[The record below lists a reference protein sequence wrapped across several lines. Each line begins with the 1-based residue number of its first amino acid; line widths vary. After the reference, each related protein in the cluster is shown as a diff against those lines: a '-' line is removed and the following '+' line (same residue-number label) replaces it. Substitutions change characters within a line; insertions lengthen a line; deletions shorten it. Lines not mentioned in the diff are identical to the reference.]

1 MQVSI
6 DNAGSAPPTKV
17 RGRPFLI
24 RDREGRTRF
33 YDNGLTSY
41 GYLVP
46 DAVRERALRD
56 AIRRFNVFDL
66 VFSSVMLVPATKSIF
81 SLYSD
86 RAFAELSVCIAIIVI
101 GRTLARSWYFGEL
114 VAGLERLGT
123 LDINERRKGNLF
135 LLLIGIAYFSFVA
148 WRILNAAGYS

>member
-1 MQVSI
+1 VSI
-6 DNAGSAPPTKV
+6 DNTGSTPLTKF

-33 YDNGLTSY
+33 YDNGLRSY

-46 DAVRERALRD
+46 DADRERALRD

-66 VFSSVMLVPATKSIF
+66 VFGSVMLVPAAKSIF

-86 RAFAELSVCIAIIVI
+86 RAFATLSLSIAIVVI
-101 GRTLARSWYFGEL
+101 GRTLARSWYFAKL
-114 VAGLERLGT
+114 VAGLDRLGPF
-123 LDINERRKGNLF
+123 DMAERRKGNFF
-135 LLLIGIAYFSFVA
+135 LLVIGIAYLSFVA
-148 WRILNAAGYS
+148 WRILKAVGMNL